1 MYKICIFVKRNGC
14 CTMRIQVEQEAKR
27 NLVVKSAMSLFCAQ
41 GIKDVTMD
49 DIARSLK
56 MSKRTLYELFDD
68 KESLLL
74 YCIKTQGLWQR
85 DRLRECVK
93 NAVNVLEPVL
103 YDFVF
108 KMEGL
113 SKVAPSF
120 FSDLNKYPK
129 LMAYMAELRREQRD
143 MAVDYLSKGVEQG
156 LFRKDVN
163 FEIVYNI
170 ITSQFDIIITSDEFR
185 KYTPSELFNNLV
197 LNFFRGCAT
206 PKGVEIMDEF
216 FMRNAKK

>member
-1 MYKICIFVKRNGC
+1 
-14 CTMRIQVEQEAKR
+14 MRIQMEQEVRR
-27 NLVVKSAMSLFCAQ
+27 NMVVKTAMELFRVK

-49 DIARSLK
+49 DIAHCLK

-74 YCIKTQGLWQR
+74 YCVKTEGLWQR

-93 NAVNVLEPVL
+93 NAANVLEPVL

-113 SKVAPSF
+113 STVVPSF

-129 LMAYMAELRREQRD
+129 LMAYMAEIRQEQRK

-156 LFRKDVN
+156 LFREDVN
-163 FEIVYNI
+163 FDIVYSI
-170 ITSQFDIIITSDEFR
+170 ICSQFDIIISSEEFR
-185 KYTPSELFNNLV
+185 KYTPFELFNNLV
-197 LNFFRGCAT
+197 LNYFRGCAT

-216 FMRNAKK
+216 FLRHRA